1 MRYAYPVQLER
12 DEGGRYLA
20 TCRDVPEALTDGES
34 QEEALREMGDAL
46 GAALA
51 GYVMEGRLIPFP
63 TDAEPGEAIAPV
75 SPLIAAKLAL
85 RVAMQAEGV
94 SNSELARRMGSH
106 EGAIRRLIDV
116 DHRSRI
122 ESVHAAIASLG
133 HGLVVEDTRPF
144 NPVAA

>member
-12 DEGGRYLA
+12 DEGGHYLA

-34 QEEALREMGDAL
+34 QEEALREMGEAL

-51 GYVMEGRLIPFP
+51 GYVMEGRPIPSP

-85 RVAMQAEGV
+85 RVAMRAEGV
-94 SNSELARRMGSH
+94 SNSELAHRMGSH

-122 ESVHAAIASLG
+122 EAVHAAIASLG
-133 HGLVVEDTRPF
+133 HGLVVEDARPF
-144 NPVAA
+144 KPVAA